1 MAKGRPWW
9 RPFFLLLNE
18 NHINSHIDHNGLRR
32 VRRMLGSISNLGTGG
47 AEFNRSMRLHIVRG
61 RLCGRWL
68 VLLALTHLPGCNPP
82 SPAAIPELSPL
93 PPGAT
98 SAPPRVNGAVGAPEA
113 LPPAQFAYGTDSGQ
127 TAPAPRPGP
136 GVSIGP
142 AGDISL
148 DFADTDIREVAAQ
161 ILGTILRVNYTIDPA
176 VRGTATLHTVRPLTR
191 SELVPTLEALLA
203 PNGAA
208 LVTNGSLY
216 RVVPAA
222 QAVTTAASSPGAAG
236 AVVVPLRYA
245 SAEDLAKILQPY
257 VGDGGKIAADP
268 GPNALLVAGEPQA
281 REGLIGLIQA
291 FDVDVL
297 ARQSYALLPVS
308 AGDVKDFA
316 SAMQDAF
323 RGQNGG
329 ALAGLVRV
337 IPLSRI
343 NAVLVVSPQQRY
355 IDAARRVYALID
367 RGRRQTLRTWHVY
380 YLQNSHSEDVAYV
393 LQQAFTP
400 GNVTAQPTSQTRS
413 QSGGST
419 LGQPGGGIGGGGA
432 GGFGGGAPGSL
443 GRSSLSGGIS
453 GGGGLGQIGG
463 TQQGGLFANGG
474 QAQQQQQQQQPAGGA
489 NPLLGGLEPGGAEQ
503 NTDSLRVIPDD
514 QNNAVLVYGTERE
527 VGTMEAM
534 LRKIDILPLQVRIDA
549 VIAEVT
555 LNDQLQYGTQFFF
568 KAGGLNGILNT
579 GSATTTPAS
588 ASAATLNLSFPGFFL
603 GGNGAGGAPFAIQ
616 ALQQVTTVHV
626 LSSPELLVLDNQPA
640 RLQVGAVVP
649 YLSQTSQSQI
659 VSNAPIVNSVNYQ
672 QTGVIMEVT
681 PRVNSGGLVTLD
693 IMQDVSS
700 VATGITTPGISSPTF
715 DERNVNSR
723 VVVQDG
729 QTVGLAGL
737 ITDSATLG
745 NQGIPWLK
753 DVPILGLLAG
763 NQKNQRQ
770 RTELLVMITPH
781 VIHDQRDARALTNDL
796 REQLINAAAT
806 PDMLNNLRPS
816 GQSDPS
822 ARLRQQ
828 LRLQQ

>member
-1 MAKGRPWW
+1 
-9 RPFFLLLNE
+9 
-18 NHINSHIDHNGLRR
+18 
-32 VRRMLGSISNLGTGG
+32 
-47 AEFNRSMRLHIVRG
+47 MRLHIVRG
-61 RLCGRWL
+61 KLYGRWL
-68 VLLALTHLPGCNPP
+68 VLFALTHLPGCNHP

-98 SAPPRVNGAVGAPEA
+98 AAPPRINGAVGAPDA
-113 LPPAQFAYGTDSGQ
+113 LPPAQFAYGSDSGQ
-127 TAPAPRPGP
+127 GAPAPRPGP
-136 GVSIGP
+136 GVNIGP
-142 AGDISL
+142 AGDVSL

-176 VRGTATLHTVRPLTR
+176 VHGTATLHTVRPLNR
-191 SELVPTLEALLA
+191 SELVPTLESLLA

-216 RVVPAA
+216 RVVPLA
-222 QAVTTAASSPGAAG
+222 QAAATAASGAGTAG

-268 GPNALLVAGEPQA
+268 GPNALLVSGEPQA

-297 ARQSYALLPVS
+297 ARQSYALLPVG

-343 NAVLVVSPQQRY
+343 NAVLVVSSQQRY
-355 IDAARRVYALID
+355 IDEARRVYALID

-400 GNVTAQPTSQTRS
+400 GNVTAQPTNQNRSQNS
-413 QSGGST
+413 QSG
-419 LGQPGGGIGGGGA
+419 LGQSGGGA
-432 GGFGGGAPGSL
+432 GGLGGGSAGGL
-443 GRSSLSGGIS
+443 GRSSMNGGITA
-453 GGGGLGQIGG
+453 GGGLGQSGG
-463 TQQGGLFANGG
+463 GFGQSGGLQQGGILSAGG
-474 QAQQQQQQQQPAGGA
+474 QQQQQQQQQAPAAGA
-489 NPLLGGLEPGGAEQ
+489 NPLLGGLEPGGEQ
-503 NTDSLRVIPDD
+503 TTDTLRVIPDD

-555 LNDQLQYGTQFFF
+555 LNDALQYGTQFFF
-568 KAGGLNGILNT
+568 KAGGINGILNT
-579 GSATTTPAS
+579 GTATTTPAS
-588 ASAATLNLSFPGFFL
+588 ASAATLALSFPGFFL

-649 YLSQTSQSQI
+649 YLSQSSQSQLTA
-659 VSNAPIVNSVNYQ
+659 NAPIVNSVNYQ

-700 VATGITTPGISSPTF
+700 VATTITTPGLTSPTF
-715 DERNVNSR
+715 NERNVNSR

-737 ITDSATLG
+737 ITDTATTG

-763 NQKNQRQ
+763 KQDNSRE
-770 RTELLVMITPH
+770 RTELLVLITPH

-806 PDMLNNLRPS
+806 PDLLNNLRPS
-816 GQSDPS
+816 GQADPT

-828 LRLQQ
+828 LHLQQ

>member
-1 MAKGRPWW
+1 M
-9 RPFFLLLNE
+9 
-18 NHINSHIDHNGLRR
+18 
-32 VRRMLGSISNLGTGG
+32 
-47 AEFNRSMRLHIVRG
+47 
-61 RLCGRWL
+61 
-68 VLLALTHLPGCNPP
+68 
-82 SPAAIPELSPL
+82 
-93 PPGAT
+93 
-98 SAPPRVNGAVGAPEA
+98 
-113 LPPAQFAYGTDSGQ
+113 PPAQYAYGTDAGQ
-127 TAPAPRPGP
+127 AAPAPRPGP
-136 GVSIGP
+136 GVNIGP
-142 AGDISL
+142 AGDVSL

-176 VRGTATLHTVRPLTR
+176 VHGTATLHTVRPLNR

-216 RVVPAA
+216 RVVPLA
-222 QAVTTAASSPGAAG
+222 QAATTAANGAGTAG
-236 AVVVPLRYA
+236 AVVVPLHYA

-268 GPNALLVAGEPQA
+268 GPNALLVSGEPQA

-329 ALAGLVRV
+329 ALAGLVKV

-400 GNVTAQPTSQTRS
+400 GNVTAQPGNQNRSSQMG
-413 QSGGST
+413 QSGI
-419 LGQPGGGIGGGGA
+419 GQSG
-432 GGFGGGAPGSL
+432 GGFGGGGGGVGGLGGGSAGAL
-443 GRSSLSGGIS
+443 GRSSLSGGIT
-453 GGGGLGQIGG
+453 GGGGLGQLGG
-463 TQQGGLFANGG
+463 SQQGGILGNSG
-474 QAQQQQQQQQPAGGA
+474 QSQQQQPAAGGA
-489 NPLLGGLEPGGAEQ
+489 NPLLGGLEPGGGEQ
-503 NTDSLRVIPDD
+503 TTDALRVIPDD

-534 LRKIDILPLQVRIDA
+534 LHKIDILPLQVRIDA

-568 KAGGLNGILNT
+568 KAGGINGILNT
-579 GSATTTPAS
+579 GSTATTPAS

-640 RLQVGAVVP
+640 RLQVGEVVP
-649 YLSQTSQSQI
+649 YLSQQSQSQLTA
-659 VSNAPIVNSVNYQ
+659 NATIVNSVNYQ

-700 VATGITTPGISSPTF
+700 VAAGITTPGVTSPTF
-715 DERNVNSR
+715 NERNVNSR

-763 NQKNQRQ
+763 HQNNQRE

-806 PDMLNNLRPS
+806 PDLLNNLRPS